1 MKVDLFPFQKTA
13 VALLRQNCE
22 VAKAIYRTM
31 AKPQI
36 ISLTAPTGA
45 GKTIIASAL
54 IENIYCGD
62 HKYEPQPN
70 AIVVWLSDS
79 PQLNEQSKEK
89 IERTCDKLHTQLIT
103 ISEDSFDQEILT
115 DGNIYFL
122 NTQKL
127 GKSSN
132 LVKHSD
138 TRQFTIWE
146 TLQNTISDKAE
157 QLYFIIDE
165 AHRGARGNDAGKAN
179 TIMQKFILGSKED
192 GLSPMP
198 LVIGMSATSE
208 RFHALIA
215 NATNSTTNSV
225 VVPPDDVR
233 KSGLLK
239 DIIKIDYP
247 EDQLLNKDMAVL
259 QAASDEWMDK
269 CKHWHL
275 YCQEQHYSFVNPIFL
290 VQVANATKG
299 NITATDLDDC
309 LSKIEER
316 LGIKFKAGEVVHA
329 FGSPQ
334 SPITINNLDVPHIEP
349 SQIESNRDIKVVF
362 FKDTLSTGWD
372 CPRAET
378 MMSFR
383 TANDATY
390 IAQLL
395 GRMIRTPKGMR
406 ILVDESLNEVH
417 LFLPNFNRDN
427 VEKVVKALQD
437 AEGANIPT
445 DISSETIGK
454 HKTEVL
460 TVVPKQKDDPVD
472 TGKPTPPTDKS
483 PTPNEG
489 GATVDTGKPTPTPPT
504 EKSPIPNEEG
514 STVDTGKPTSESPT
528 GNSPTPNEG
537 GSTVDTGKPTPEP
550 PTDDNWQFDGNNAGD
565 IPYDPIEPSKPKDV
579 VVPQEQEPQ
588 LDRLE
593 ILNAING
600 KALLTY
606 NVRTLKINNYFT
618 SLFKMARLLSQSGLN
633 SKARKD
639 IIDEIVEKVHDQIV
653 GLKANNQFDAL
664 VQKIK
669 EFKLH
674 TQTFD
679 VFGKS
684 VDDHIEQDLFSTTN
698 TDIDRQ
704 YNHAEAILGNEGIGK
719 AYGKKYFDVDDV
731 YAYKLDVIIF
741 ANDAKCI
748 DDLQDYAKVKY
759 HELMDKYRV
768 LIANLDASF
777 KNDFDKISSD
787 ADEISKHN
795 FTLPQSIVEIKD
807 ADGEEYRNHLYIN
820 ADGFATI
827 KLNGWEDKLIAEE
840 SKRPDFVCWLRN
852 RPRKPWAL
860 CIPYSFDNEN
870 RKLYPDFII
879 IRKDA
884 VNGYMVDILEPHGS
898 TFNDNLAKAKGLA
911 NYAKENVNAARIQLI
926 RLVGDKLIR
935 LNLTSSLTRE
945 KVLKAISNEELDHIF
960 DTDGKTE

>member
-1 MKVDLFPFQKTA
+1 MKVELFPFQKSA
-13 VALLRQNCE
+13 LVALRQNCE
-22 VAKAIYRTM
+22 VAKAVYRTTT
-31 AKPQI
+31 KPQI

-79 PQLNEQSKEK
+79 PQPNEQSKEK
-89 IERTCDKLHTQLIT
+89 IESKCDKLHNQLIT
-103 ISEDSFDQEILT
+103 ITEDSFDQEVLT

-165 AHRGARGNDAGKAN
+165 AHRGAKGSEAGKAT
-179 TIMQKFILGSKED
+179 TIMQKFILGSEVD
-192 GLSPMP
+192 GLYSMP

-208 RFHALIA
+208 RFHSLIA
-215 NATNSTTNSV
+215 NATNSTINTV
-225 VVPPDDVR
+225 VVSTDDVR

-259 QAASDEWMDK
+259 QAAADEWMDK

-290 VQVANATKG
+290 IQVTNATKD

-309 LSKIEER
+309 VKKIEER
-316 LGIKFKAGEVVHA
+316 LGIKFNVGEIVHA

-334 SPITINNLDVPHIEP
+334 STITVNNLDVPYVEP

-383 TANDATY
+383 IANDATY

-406 ILVDESLNEVH
+406 IQVDESLNEVH

-445 DISSETIGK
+445 EISSDPIGK
-454 HKTEVL
+454 HTTEVL
-460 TVVPKQKDDPVD
+460 SVMPQQKKDSVDSSQSTSNNESTSHVAFTSNEQTSTKQSEQINLFQTINLTK
-472 TGKPTPPTDKS
+472 TD
-483 PTPNEG
+483 N
-489 GATVDTGKPTPTPPT
+489 
-504 EKSPIPNEEG
+504 
-514 STVDTGKPTSESPT
+514 
-528 GNSPTPNEG
+528 
-537 GSTVDTGKPTPEP
+537 
-550 PTDDNWQFDGNNAGD
+550 NWQTDGNNAGD
-565 IPYDPIEPSKPKDV
+565 IPYQPLEPSKPNNDIDNK
-579 VVPQEQEPQ
+579 EPL
-588 LDRLE
+588 LDRLG
-593 ILNAING
+593 ILNAINS
-600 KALLTY
+600 KALLKY
-606 NVRTLKINNYFT
+606 DVRTLKINDYFT
-618 SLFKMARLLSQSGLN
+618 SLFKLARLLSQSGLN
-633 SKARKD
+633 QKARKD
-639 IIDEIVEKVHDQIV
+639 IINDIVERVQNHIV
-653 GLKANNQFDAL
+653 SLKANSLFDTL

-674 TQTFD
+674 TQSFD
-679 VFGKS
+679 VFGQT
-684 VDDHIEQDLFSTTN
+684 VDNHVEQDLFSTTN

-704 YNHAEAILGNEGIGK
+704 YNHAEAVLGNEGIGK
-719 AYGKKYFDVDDV
+719 AYGMKYFDVNDI
-731 YAYKLDVIIF
+731 YAYKLDIIIF
-741 ANDAKCI
+741 ANDAKCLAE
-748 DDLQDYAKVKY
+748 LQEFAKIKY
-759 HELMDKYRV
+759 HELMDKYRMQ
-768 LIANLDASF
+768 IPNLEDTF
-777 KNDFDKISSD
+777 KTQFDKISSD

-795 FTLPQSIVEIKD
+795 FELPKNIVEIKD
-807 ADGEEYRNHLYIN
+807 ADGKEYRNHLYVN
-820 ADGFATI
+820 ENGYAKI
-827 KLNGWEDKLIAEE
+827 KLNSWEEKLITNEGNR
-840 SKRPDFVCWLRN
+840 SDFVCWLRN

-860 CIPYSFDNEN
+860 CIPYTFENEN
-870 RKLYPDFII
+870 KKLFPDFII

-884 VNGYMVDILEPHGS
+884 ANGYLVDILEPHS
-898 TFNDNLAKAKGLA
+898 SALKDNLAKAKGLA
-911 NYAKENVNAARIQLI
+911 NYAKENINVSRIQLI
-926 RLVGDKLIR
+926 RLDGTGESFVR
-935 LNLTSSLTRE
+935 LNLTNSLIRN
-945 KVLKAISNEELDHIF
+945 KVLKAINNEELDHIF
-960 DTDGKTE
+960 ATDGIVE

>member
-1 MKVDLFPFQKTA
+1 MKVELFPFQKTA
-13 VALLRQNCE
+13 VTLLRQNCE
-22 VAKAIYRTM
+22 MAKSNYRTM

-62 HKYEPQPN
+62 HKYEAQSDT
-70 AIVVWLSDS
+70 IIVWLSDS

-115 DGNIYFL
+115 NGNIYFL

-127 GKSSN
+127 GKNSN

-138 TRQFTIWE
+138 NRQFTIWE
-146 TLQNTISDKAE
+146 TLQNTITEKSE

-165 AHRGARGNDAGKAN
+165 AHRGAKGSEAGRAT

-208 RFHALIA
+208 RFHALIV
-215 NATNSTTNSV
+215 NALNSTTNLV
-225 VVPPDDVR
+225 VVSPDDVR

-334 SPITINNLDVPHIEP
+334 STITINNLDVPHVEP

-445 DISSETIGK
+445 EISSETIGE

-460 TVVPKQKDDPVD
+460 TVVPKQK
-472 TGKPTPPTDKS
+472 TNKPTLEPPTGKS

-489 GATVDTGKPTPTPPT
+489 GAAVDTVKPTLEPPTDESPTPNDGNATVDT
-504 EKSPIPNEEG
+504 
-514 STVDTGKPTSESPT
+514 VKPTSES
-528 GNSPTPNEG
+528 
-537 GSTVDTGKPTPEP
+537 

-579 VVPQEQEPQ
+579 VVPEEQEPQ

-593 ILNAING
+593 ILNAINS

-633 SKARKD
+633 SKVRKD

-768 LIANLDASF
+768 QIANLDASF
-777 KNDFDKISSD
+777 KNQFDKISSD

-807 ADGEEYRNHLYIN
+807 ADGEEYRNHLYVN

-960 DTDGKTE
+960 DTDGITE

>member
-1 MKVDLFPFQKTA
+1 MKVELFPFQKS
-13 VALLRQNCE
+13 ALAALRQNCE
-22 VAKAIYRTM
+22 IAKAIYRTM

-89 IERTCDKLHTQLIT
+89 IERTCDKLHNQLVT
-103 ISEDSFDQEILT
+103 ISEDSFDQEVLT
-115 DGNIYFL
+115 DGNIYFI

-165 AHRGARGNDAGKAN
+165 AHRGAKGNEAGKAN
-179 TIMQKFILGSKED
+179 TIMQKFILGSDED
-192 GLSPMP
+192 GLNPMP
-198 LVIGMSATSE
+198 IVIGMSATSA

-215 NATNSTTNSV
+215 NALNSTTHSV
-225 VVPPDDVR
+225 VVSPDEVR

-247 EDQLLNKDMAVL
+247 EDQVLNKDMAVL
-259 QAASDEWMDK
+259 QAASDEWLDK

-290 VQVANATKG
+290 VQVANASKG
-299 NITATDLDDC
+299 NITTTDLDDC

-316 LGIKFKAGEVVHA
+316 LGIKFKPGEVVHA

-334 SPITINNLDVPHIEP
+334 STITINNLDVPYVEP

-383 TANDATY
+383 TANDSTY

-395 GRMIRTPKGMR
+395 GRMIRTPKSMR
-406 ILVDESLNEVH
+406 IQVDESLNEVH
-417 LFLPNFNRDN
+417 LFLPKFNRDN

-445 DISSETIGK
+445 EILGDSIGQQ
-454 HKTEVL
+454 KTEVL
-460 TVVPKQKDDPVD
+460 TVVPKQKIDSVD
-472 TGKPTPPTDKS
+472 ISKFITTDES
-483 PTPNEG
+483 VASHEEYT
-489 GATVDTGKPTPTPPT
+489 TVDASKSASNKQSALSKQDDTAET
-504 EKSPIPNEEG
+504 EQINLFQ
-514 STVDTGKPTSESPT
+514 TVKVK
-528 GNSPTPNEG
+528 NI
-537 GSTVDTGKPTPEP
+537 
-550 PTDDNWQFDGNNAGD
+550 DDNWQSDGNNAGD
-565 IPYDPIEPSKPKDV
+565 IPYVPEPPKTKDV
-579 VVPQEQEPQ
+579 LLPEKQEFL

-593 ILNAING
+593 ILNAINS

-606 NVRTLKINNYFT
+606 DVRTLKINNYFT
-618 SLFKMARLLSQSGLN
+618 SLFKMTRLLSQSGLN
-633 SKARKD
+633 NKVRKD
-639 IIDEIVEKVHDQIV
+639 VISEIVEKVHDHIV
-653 GLKANNQFDAL
+653 SLKADNKFDLL
-664 VQKIK
+664 VLKIK

-679 VFGKS
+679 VFGQS
-684 VDDHIEQDLFSTTN
+684 VDNHIEQDLFSTTN

-704 YNHAEAILGNEGIGK
+704 YSHAEAILGNEGIGK
-719 AYGKKYFDVDDV
+719 AYGQKYIDVDDI
-731 YAYKLDVIIF
+731 YSYKLDVIIF
-741 ANDAKCI
+741 ANDAKCMT
-748 DDLQDYAKVKY
+748 DLMEYAKVKY

-768 LIANLDASF
+768 QIANLDTSF
-777 KNDFDKISSD
+777 RNQFDKISSD

-795 FTLPQSIVEIKD
+795 FTLPQSIIEIKD
-807 ADGEEYRNHLYIN
+807 TDGKEYRNHLYVN
-820 ADGFATI
+820 ERGFATI
-827 KLNGWEDKLIAEE
+827 KLNGWEEKLIAEE
-840 SKRPDFVCWLRN
+840 AKRPDFVCWLRN

-860 CIPYSFDNEN
+860 CVPYLFDNEYC
-870 RKLYPDFII
+870 KLYPDFIV

-884 VNGYMVDILEPHGS
+884 VNGYMVDILEPHS
-898 TFNDNLAKAKGLA
+898 PALKDNLAKAKGLA

-926 RLVGDKLIR
+926 RLNGANDSSLR

-945 KVLKAISNEELDHIF
+945 KVLKATNNEELDHIF
-960 DTDGKTE
+960 ATDGKLNDA

>member
-1 MKVDLFPFQKTA
+1 MKVELFPFQKSA
-13 VALLRQNCE
+13 LVALRQNCE
-22 VAKAIYRTM
+22 VAKAVYRTT

-89 IERTCDKLHTQLIT
+89 IESKCDKLHNQLIT
-103 ISEDSFDQEILT
+103 ITEDSFDLEVLA

-157 QLYFIIDE
+157 QIYFIIDE
-165 AHRGARGNDAGKAN
+165 AHRGAKGSELGRAT
-179 TIMQKFILGSKED
+179 TIMQKFILGSDTD

-198 LVIGMSATSE
+198 LVLGMSATSE
-208 RFHALIA
+208 RFHSLIA
-215 NATNSTTNSV
+215 NATNSTINTV
-225 VVPPDDVR
+225 VVSTDDVR

-259 QAASDEWMDK
+259 QAAADEWMDK

-290 VQVANATKG
+290 IQVANATKD

-309 LSKIEER
+309 VKKIEER
-316 LGIKFKAGEVVHA
+316 LSIKFNVGEIVHA

-334 SPITINNLDVPHIEP
+334 STITINNLDVPYIEP
-349 SQIESNRDIKVVF
+349 SQIEINRDIKVVF

-383 TANDATY
+383 VANDATY

-406 ILVDESLNEVH
+406 IQVDESLNEVH

-445 DISSETIGK
+445 EISSDPIGK
-454 HKTEVL
+454 HTTEVL
-460 TVVPKQKDDPVD
+460 TVMPQQKESSID
-472 TGKPTPPTDKS
+472 S
-483 PTPNEG
+483 
-489 GATVDTGKPTPTPPT
+489 
-504 EKSPIPNEEG
+504 SQ
-514 STVDTGKPTSESPT
+514 STSE
-528 GNSPTPNEG
+528 NE
-537 GSTVDTGKPTPEP
+537 SMPHVTFTSSEQSSNKQSEQINLFQTVNQTK
-550 PTDDNWQFDGNNAGD
+550 TDNNWQTDGNNAGD
-565 IPYDPIEPSKPKDV
+565 IPYKPIEPSKPKNSIDSENKK
-579 VVPQEQEPQ
+579 PL

-593 ILNAING
+593 ILNAINS
-600 KALLTY
+600 KALLNY
-606 NVRTLKINNYFT
+606 DVRTLKINDYFT
-618 SLFKMARLLSQSGLN
+618 SLFKLARLLSQSGLN
-633 SKARKD
+633 QKARKD
-639 IIDEIVEKVHDQIV
+639 IINDIVEKVQNHIA
-653 GLKANNQFDAL
+653 GLKDKNQFDTL

-674 TQTFD
+674 TQSFD
-679 VFGKS
+679 VFGKT
-684 VDDHIEQDLFSTTN
+684 VDNHVEQDLFSTTN

-704 YNHAEAILGNEGIGK
+704 YNHAEAVLGNEGIGK
-719 AYGKKYFDVDDV
+719 AYGMKYFDANDI
-731 YAYKLDVIIF
+731 YAYKLDIIIY
-741 ANDAKCI
+741 ANDAKCLTE
-748 DDLQDYAKVKY
+748 LQEYAKDKY
-759 HELMDKYRV
+759 HIFLDKYRMQ
-768 LIANLDASF
+768 IPNLEDTF
-777 KNDFDKISSD
+777 KAQFDKISSD

-807 ADGEEYRNHLYIN
+807 ADGKEYRNHLYVN
-820 ADGFATI
+820 ANGYAKI
-827 KLNGWEDKLIAEE
+827 KLNGWEEKLITNEGNR
-840 SKRPDFVCWLRN
+840 SDFVCWLRN

-860 CIPYSFDNEN
+860 CIPYSFENEN
-870 RKLYPDFII
+870 KKLFPDFII

-884 VNGYMVDILEPHGS
+884 VNGYMVDILEPHS
-898 TFNDNLAKAKGLA
+898 SAFKDNLAKAKGLA
-911 NYAKENVNAARIQLI
+911 NYAKENINVSRIQLI
-926 RLVGDKLIR
+926 RLDGAGESFVR
-935 LNLTSSLTRE
+935 LNLTNSLTRK
-945 KVLKAISNEELDHIF
+945 KVLDAINNEELDHIF
-960 DTDGKTE
+960 ATDGVVE